1 MFSKEHFIWLGLC
14 SVFIITMSIVS
25 VKKKFSLKTSGF
37 IMTAI
42 CFVSEFSKI
51 MVNMK
56 ESISGGMHLD
66 PLSLPFHLCS
76 LMIFVVIYITF
87 AKDGKVKDVLIDL
100 FSIAGTLGSFCAL
113 LIPTIGTAF
122 DEIQSYQCFVYH
134 AGLMWFAIY
143 LIATKRAKLGKVQTL
158 IRNLFLML
166 CLTIMTLYVN
176 SALSIY
182 DTNFFYLTRP
192 PLENLPI
199 LNLDDGWYAYFFRVV
214 LIALLAITLFQLPFI
229 ISEKRKINE
238 GE

>member
-14 SVFIITMSIVS
+14 TIFIVTMSIVS
-25 VKKKFSLKTSGF
+25 VKKKFSLKTSGY
-37 IMTAI
+37 IMTII
-42 CFVSEFSKI
+42 CFASEFSKI

-56 ESISGGMHLD
+56 ESSGGGMHLD

-76 LMIFVVIYITF
+76 LMIFVIVYITF
-87 AKDGKVKDVLIDL
+87 GKDGKVKDVLIDL

-113 LIPTIGTAF
+113 MIPTIGTAF
-122 DEIQSYQCFVYH
+122 NKIQSYQCFVYH

-143 LIATKRAKLGKVQTL
+143 LIATKRARLGKVQTL
-158 IRNLFLML
+158 IRNLCLML

-214 LIALLAITLFQLPFI
+214 AIALSAITLLHLPFI
-229 ISEKRKINE
+229 INEKKKTKK
-238 GE
+238 